1 MEIRYCDILRDLHV
15 ALDEIIIGDAQD
27 DDFAA
32 DMDTEL
38 RQAVNTAVEQLL
50 AELDDIHIDLKHDTS
65 MTVTASN
72 GVSTIPV
79 PSDMLR
85 FISMKFNSWPAE
97 LRELTDPYSDKA
109 RMQAC
114 EFTRGTKWKPVAIMT
129 TGASSNK
136 TITVYSTDQS
146 DTLTSF
152 VYVPTPV
159 ITNTEVTCAL
169 RSEAKKAVMY
179 RAAGIFLETH
189 READGAAKYYELSK
203 VL

>member
-1 MEIRYCDILRDLHV
+1 MEIKYCDILRDLHV

-65 MTVTASN
+65 MTVTTTN
-72 GVSTIPV
+72 NISTIPV
-79 PSDMLR
+79 PADLLR
-85 FISMKFNSWPAE
+85 FVSMKFSSWKGE

-109 RMQAC
+109 KMQAC
-114 EFTRGTKWKPVAIMT
+114 EFTRGTIWKPVAIMT
-129 TGASSNK
+129 TGASSK
-136 TITVYSTDQS
+136 ILTVYSIGTG
-146 DTLTSF
+146 DTLGSF
-152 VYVPTPV
+152 VYVPLPIV
-159 ITNTEVTCAL
+159 SNTNVTCAL
-169 RSEAKKAVMY
+169 RDEAMKAVIY

-189 READGAAKYYELSK
+189 GEADRAAKYYELSK
-203 VL
+203 AI